1 VVDVYLPQ
9 GTDIAVTADEL
20 ARVEDYV
27 RAKAGVTHVTS
38 FIGQGGLRFMLTYS
52 PEDPNSSYGQLLVDV
67 DEPARIAELVSEL
80 QQELP
85 GRHPS
90 AEIKAWKF
98 MLGRGGGKKIEAAF
112 RGPDAAV
119 LRQLVEEAKTVM
131 AGEPGVVAIQDDWR
145 QKVPVLRPAIDEVA
159 AQRAGVDPSE
169 VNRALNRA
177 FTGLQVGVYRE
188 QNDLIPIVSRAPQSE
203 RAMAEQLANVLVYS
217 PTAQR
222 HVPVGQLVTGVEIE
236 WVDAI
241 IRRTDRFP
249 TLKAQAD
256 PLPGELSAPLLGG
269 CVHKSRRSSGRP
281 GSNWS
286 GTGNT
291 RLHARRMRGWLCR
304 LRMALRRCCWPWW

>member
-98 MLGRGGGKKIEAAF
+98 MLGRGGGQEDRSGVPRARCGGSAATG
-112 RGPDAAV
+112 RGGQNGDGRRA
-119 LRQLVEEAKTVM
+119 RCR
-131 AGEPGVVAIQDDWR
+131 GDPG
-145 QKVPVLRPAIDEVA
+145 
-159 AQRAGVDPSE
+159 
-169 VNRALNRA
+169 
-177 FTGLQVGVYRE
+177 
-188 QNDLIPIVSRAPQSE
+188 
-203 RAMAEQLANVLVYS
+203 
-217 PTAQR
+217 
-222 HVPVGQLVTGVEIE
+222 
-236 WVDAI
+236 
-241 IRRTDRFP
+241 
-249 TLKAQAD
+249 
-256 PLPGELSAPLLGG
+256 
-269 CVHKSRRSSGRP
+269 
-281 GSNWS
+281 
-286 GTGNT
+286 
-291 RLHARRMRGWLCR
+291 
-304 LRMALRRCCWPWW
+304 